1 MKSYMT
7 EIYPTPSQIEL
18 IHKTFGC
25 TRYIYNQFVYE
36 NLQNLASDTPF
47 VSAYDYSKRIN
58 NDPNRPLWLKEV
70 SSKALKQALI
80 YADRAFRRY
89 FSKIDGK
96 PKFKRKGSSESFYLI
111 GTIKVERHRIFV
123 PTLKWV
129 RLKEFG
135 YIPKNITSVTISMKN
150 GRYYISC
157 LCKDEKD
164 ERIPLSNYTMGIDF
178 GLKDQFMTEDR
189 VIPSINKSLRVRKLE
204 QRLRREQRKLS
215 RKYEANMVD
224 KIYYKTGAKKGQLK
238 SYKWLKP
245 LDECKNIQKQ
255 KLKVARIYERLTRI
269 RTEYN
274 RKALRSLVLER
285 KPSAITIEDLAVLN
299 MMKNRHLSKTISN
312 AQWYQ
317 SRLYLEN
324 LCKKLGIELRLV
336 SRFYPSSKLCSDC
349 GFKYKD
355 LKLNER
361 TWACSN
367 CGSKHDR
374 DVNAAINLGRC
385 KEYTVLTAV

>member
-1 MKSYMT
+1 MRAYKT
-7 EIYPTPSQIEL
+7 EIDPTPSQIEL

-25 TRYIYNQFVYE
+25 TRYIYNQFVSE
-36 NLQNLASDTPF
+36 NLENLASDKDYI
-47 VSAYDYSKRIN
+47 SAFDYSKRIN
-58 NDPNRPLWLKEV
+58 NDPNTPTWLKEV
-70 SSKALKQALI
+70 PSKAVKQSLM
-80 YADRAFRRY
+80 YADRAFKDYFFKRR
-89 FSKIDGK
+89 GK
-96 PKFKRKGSSESFYLI
+96 PKFKKKGLSESFYLI
-111 GTIKVERHRIFV
+111 GTIKVERHCIFIPV
-123 PTLKWV
+123 LKWI

-157 LCKDEKD
+157 LCKDEVD
-164 ERIPLSNYTMGIDF
+164 ERIPLFDYSMGIDF
-178 GLKDQFMTEDR
+178 GLKDQFITENR

-224 KIYYKTGAKKGQLK
+224 KVYYKTGAKKGQLK

-299 MMKNRHLSKTISN
+299 MMKNRHLSKSISK

-355 LKLNER
+355 LQLNER
-361 TWACSN
+361 TWICSN

-374 DVNAAINLGRC
+374 DINAAINLGQC